1 MDINSNRKY
10 LVVTVFV
17 VTGLIF
23 LIRLFH
29 LQVVDTTYKEYA
41 TNNVLRKVVQYP
53 ARGLIYDRNGE
64 LLVYNKAAYDLLVTP
79 REVKP
84 FDTLRFCQIL
94 EISVEDLRKLLKD
107 ARDYSPFK
115 PSVIVKQISPE
126 KYATLQ
132 EQLYKVRGFYIQ
144 PRTLREYP
152 RPMAAHL
159 LGYVGE
165 VTRDMIEANP
175 YYQSGDYIGISG
187 IERSYENELRGKKG
201 VKYFMVDV
209 HNRIQG
215 SYLDGDADTTAQIGK
230 NLISTIDADLQ
241 EYAEQLLR
249 NKRGSIVAIE
259 PQTGEVLVFANSP
272 DYDPNLLVG
281 RARGNNYMSLVGDP
295 QKPLY
300 NRALM
305 AQYPPGS
312 TFKMANALVALQEG
326 VITPRTQ
333 YYCAHGYYSGNF
345 RVGCHHDQSFD
356 LVPSISKSCNAYYVY
371 VFRAILENRKYPDIR
386 AAYEAWREYML
397 RLGFGRTLDT
407 DFVHELK
414 GLVPTSDYYE
424 RFVFRGSRWRA
435 LPVVSLSIGQ
445 GELGVTP
452 LQLANH
458 AALLANRGHYF
469 IPHMVKEVE
478 GQEIHPRFR
487 QPISAGINREHF
499 DPVIEG
505 MYQVME
511 SGTGGMSRIQGI
523 EVCGKTG
530 TAQNPHGA
538 DHSVFMAFAPRNDP
552 KIAISVYIENG
563 IWGSTYAAPIASL
576 VIEKYL
582 NDSISP
588 NRAWLESNMLKAN
601 LMNQMLL
608 IERENNGTE
617 E

>member
-10 LVVTVFV
+10 LIISIFV
-17 VTGLIF
+17 LVGLIF
-23 LIRLFH
+23 LIRLFF
-29 LQVVDTTYKEYA
+29 LQVVDSTYKEFA
-41 TNNVLRKVVQYP
+41 TSNVLRNVVQYP

-79 REVKP
+79 REVKE
-84 FDTLRFCQIL
+84 FDTLRFCGLLDITID
-94 EISVEDLRKLLKD
+94 EFRLRLKE

-126 KYATLQ
+126 KYAVLQ
-132 EQLYKVRGFYIQ
+132 EQLYKVKGFYVQ
-144 PRTLREYP
+144 SRTLREYP

-165 VTRDMIEANP
+165 VTREMINANP

-201 VKYFMVDV
+201 MKYYMVDV

-215 SYLDGDADTTAQIGK
+215 SYLHGESDTTAQIGK
-230 NLISTIDADLQ
+230 NLISSIDADLQ
-241 EYAEQLLR
+241 EYAELLLK
-249 NKRGSIVAIE
+249 NKRGSVVAIE
-259 PQTGEVLVFANSP
+259 PSTGELLVFANTP
-272 DYDPNLLVG
+272 DYNPNLLVG
-281 RARGNNYMSLVGDP
+281 RQRGTNYMELVNNP
-295 QKPLY
+295 LKPLY

-326 VITPRTQ
+326 VITPKTQ
-333 YYCAHGYYSGNF
+333 FYCANGYYSGNF
-345 RVGCHHDQSFD
+345 RLGCHHDQSFD
-356 LVPSISKSCNAYYVY
+356 LVPSISKSCNTYYVY
-371 VFRAILENRKYPDIR
+371 VFRAILENRKYRDIR
-386 AAYEAWREYML
+386 EAYIAWREYML
-397 RLGFGRTLDT
+397 NLGFGRTLET

-424 RFVFRGSRWRA
+424 RFVFKGSRWRA
-435 LPVVSLSIGQ
+435 LPIVSLSIGQ
-445 GELGVTP
+445 GELGITP

-458 AALLANRGHYF
+458 AATLANRGHYY
-469 IPHMVKEVE
+469 IPRMVKEIE
-478 GQEIHPRFR
+478 GLELHPRFS
-487 QPISAGINREHF
+487 QPVFAGIDRQHY
-499 DPVIEG
+499 DLVIDG
-505 MYQVME
+505 MEQTME
-511 SGTGGMSRIQGI
+511 SGTGAMSRIPGI
-523 EVCGKTG
+523 SVCGKTG

-538 DHSVFMAFAPRNDP
+538 DHSVFMAFAPKENPR
-552 KIAISVYIENG
+552 IAISVYIEGG

-576 VIEKYL
+576 IVEKYL

-601 LMNQMLL
+601 LMNPIIQ
-608 IERENNGTE
+608 INSDGTE

>member
-1 MDINSNRKY
+1 VDINSNRKNLVIAIFIIVGVVY
-10 LVVTVFV
+10 LV
-17 VTGLIF
+17 
-23 LIRLFH
+23 RLFY
-29 LQVVDTTYKEYA
+29 LQVVDDTYKQYA

-79 REVKP
+79 REVKA
-84 FDTLRFCQIL
+84 FDTLKFCNLLDIT
-94 EISVEDLRKLLKD
+94 IEDFRQRLKE

-126 KYATLQ
+126 KYAVLQ
-132 EQLYKVRGFYIQ
+132 EQLYKVRGFYVQ
-144 PRTLREYP
+144 SRTLREYP

-201 VKYFMVDV
+201 VKYYMVDV

-215 SYLDGDADTTAQIGK
+215 SYLQGEADTMAQIGK
-230 NLISTIDADLQ
+230 NLITTLDADLQ
-241 EYAEQLLR
+241 QYAESLLV
-249 NKRGSIVAIE
+249 NKRGSVVAIE
-259 PQTGEVLVFANSP
+259 PATGEILVFANSP

-281 RARGNNYMSLVGDP
+281 RERGVNYMKLVSDP
-295 QKPLY
+295 LKPLF

-326 VITPRTQ
+326 VITPKTQ
-333 YYCAHGYYSGNF
+333 FYCAHGYYSGNF

-356 LVPSISKSCNAYYVY
+356 LVPSISRSCNAYYVY
-371 VFRAILENRKYPDIR
+371 VFRAILENRKYRDVR
-386 AAYEAWREYML
+386 EAYNAWREYML
-397 RLGFGRTLDT
+397 KFGFGRTLET

-435 LPVVSLSIGQ
+435 LPIVSLSIGQ
-445 GELGVTP
+445 GEIGITP
-452 LQLANH
+452 LQLANY
-458 AALLANRGHYF
+458 AAILANRGYYY
-469 IPHMVKEVE
+469 IPHMVKAIE

-487 QPISAGINREHF
+487 QPVNAGIDREHY
-499 DPVIEG
+499 DLVIEG

-511 SGTGGMSRIQGI
+511 SGTGAMSRIPGI
-523 EVCGKTG
+523 AVCGKTG

-538 DHSVFMAFAPRNDP
+538 DHSVFMAFAPKDDP
-552 KIAISVYIENG
+552 KIAVSVYIENG

-576 VIEKYL
+576 IIEKYL

-588 NRAWLESNMLKAN
+588 NRTWLESNMLKAN
-601 LMNQMLL
+601 LMNPL
-608 IERENNGTE
+608 IRIENNGTE

>member
-1 MDINSNRKY
+1 MDINSNRKN
-10 LVVTVFV
+10 LVIAIFIIVGV
-17 VTGLIF
+17 VY
-23 LIRLFH
+23 LIRLFY
-29 LQVVDTTYKEYA
+29 LQVVDDTYKQYA

-79 REVKP
+79 REVKA
-84 FDTLRFCQIL
+84 FDTLKFCNLLDIT
-94 EISVEDLRKLLKD
+94 IEDFRQRLKE

-126 KYATLQ
+126 KYAVLQ
-132 EQLYKVRGFYIQ
+132 EQLYKVRGFYVQ
-144 PRTLREYP
+144 SRTLREYP

-201 VKYFMVDV
+201 VKYYMVDV

-215 SYLDGDADTTAQIGK
+215 SYLQGEADTMAQIGK
-230 NLISTIDADLQ
+230 NLITTLDADLQ
-241 EYAEQLLR
+241 QYAESLLV
-249 NKRGSIVAIE
+249 NKRGSVVAIE
-259 PQTGEVLVFANSP
+259 PATGEILVFANSP

-281 RARGNNYMSLVGDP
+281 RERGTNYMKLVSDP
-295 QKPLY
+295 LKPLF

-326 VITPRTQ
+326 VITPKTQ
-333 YYCAHGYYSGNF
+333 FYCAHGYYSGNF

-356 LVPSISKSCNAYYVY
+356 LVPSISRSCNTYYVY
-371 VFRAILENRKYPDIR
+371 VFRAILENRKYRDVR
-386 AAYEAWREYML
+386 EAYNAWREYML
-397 RLGFGRTLDT
+397 KFGFGRTLET

-435 LPVVSLSIGQ
+435 LPIVSLSIGQ
-445 GELGVTP
+445 GEIGITP
-452 LQLANH
+452 LQLANY
-458 AALLANRGHYF
+458 AAILANRGYYY
-469 IPHMVKEVE
+469 IPHMVKAIE
-478 GQEIHPRFR
+478 GQEIDPRFR
-487 QPISAGINREHF
+487 QPVNAGIDREHY
-499 DPVIEG
+499 DLVIEG

-511 SGTGGMSRIQGI
+511 SGTGAMSRIPGI
-523 EVCGKTG
+523 AVCGKTG

-538 DHSVFMAFAPRNDP
+538 DHSVFMAFAPKDDP
-552 KIAISVYIENG
+552 KIAVSVYIENG

-576 VIEKYL
+576 IIEKYL

-588 NRAWLESNMLKAN
+588 NRTWLESNMLKAN
-601 LMNQMLL
+601 LMNPL
-608 IERENNGTE
+608 IRIENNGAE

>member
-1 MDINSNRKY
+1 VDINSNRKY
-10 LVVTVFV
+10 LIISIFV
-17 VTGLIF
+17 LVGLIF
-23 LIRLFH
+23 LIRLFF
-29 LQVVDTTYKEYA
+29 LQVVDTTYKEFA
-41 TNNVLRKVVQYP
+41 TSNVLRKVVQYP
-53 ARGLIYDRNGE
+53 ARGLVYDRNGE

-79 REVKP
+79 REVKE
-84 FDTLRFCQIL
+84 FDTLRFCGLLDITID
-94 EISVEDLRKLLKD
+94 EFRLRLKE

-126 KYATLQ
+126 KYAVLQ
-132 EQLYKVRGFYIQ
+132 EQLYKVRGFYVQ
-144 PRTLREYP
+144 SRTLREYP

-165 VTRDMIEANP
+165 VTRDMIDANP

-187 IERSYENELRGKKG
+187 IERAYENELRGKKG
-201 VKYFMVDV
+201 MKYYMVDV

-215 SYLDGDADTTAQIGK
+215 SYLHGEADTTAQIGK
-230 NLISTIDADLQ
+230 NLISSIDADLQ
-241 EYAEQLLR
+241 EYAELLLK
-249 NKRGSIVAIE
+249 NKRGSVVAIE
-259 PQTGEVLVFANSP
+259 PSTGEILVFANTP
-272 DYDPNLLVG
+272 DYNPNLLVG
-281 RARGNNYMSLVGDP
+281 RQRGANYMELVANP
-295 QKPLY
+295 VKPLY

-326 VITPRTQ
+326 VITPKTQ
-333 YYCAHGYYSGNF
+333 YYCAHGYYSGSF

-356 LVPSISKSCNAYYVY
+356 LVPSISRSCNTYYVY
-371 VFRAILENRKYPDIR
+371 IFRAILENRKYRDIR
-386 AAYEAWREYML
+386 EAYNAWREYML
-397 RLGFGRTLDT
+397 NLGFGRTLET

-435 LPVVSLSIGQ
+435 LPIVSLSIGQ
-445 GELGVTP
+445 GELGITP

-458 AALLANRGHYF
+458 AATLANRGHYY
-469 IPHMVKEVE
+469 IPHMVKEIE
-478 GQEIHPRFR
+478 GYEIHPRFT
-487 QPISAGINREHF
+487 QPVFAGIDRQHY
-499 DPVIEG
+499 DLVIDG
-505 MYQVME
+505 MEQAME
-511 SGTGGMSRIQGI
+511 SGTGAMSRIPGI
-523 EVCGKTG
+523 SVCGKTG

-538 DHSVFMAFAPRNDP
+538 DHSVFMAFAPRDNP
-552 KIAISVYIENG
+552 QIAISVYIENG

-576 VIEKYL
+576 IVEKYL

-601 LMNQMLL
+601 LMNPIIQ
-608 IERENNGTE
+608 ISSDGTE

>member
-1 MDINSNRKY
+1 MDINSNRKNLVIAIFIIVGVVY
-10 LVVTVFV
+10 LV
-17 VTGLIF
+17 
-23 LIRLFH
+23 RLFY
-29 LQVVDTTYKEYA
+29 LQVVDDTYKQYA

-79 REVKP
+79 REVKA
-84 FDTLRFCQIL
+84 FDTLKFCNLLDIT
-94 EISVEDLRKLLKD
+94 IEDFRQRLKE

-126 KYATLQ
+126 KYAVLQ
-132 EQLYKVRGFYIQ
+132 EQLYKVRGFYVQ
-144 PRTLREYP
+144 SRTLREYP

-201 VKYFMVDV
+201 VKYYMVDV

-215 SYLDGDADTTAQIGK
+215 SYLQGEADTMAQIGK
-230 NLISTIDADLQ
+230 NLITTLDADLQ
-241 EYAEQLLR
+241 QYAESLLV
-249 NKRGSIVAIE
+249 NKRGSVVAIE
-259 PQTGEVLVFANSP
+259 PATGEILVFANSP

-281 RARGNNYMSLVGDP
+281 RERGVNYMKLVSDP
-295 QKPLY
+295 LKPLF

-326 VITPRTQ
+326 VITPKTQ
-333 YYCAHGYYSGNF
+333 FYCAHGYYSGNF

-356 LVPSISKSCNAYYVY
+356 LVPSISRSCNAYYVY
-371 VFRAILENRKYPDIR
+371 VFRAILENRKYRDVR
-386 AAYEAWREYML
+386 EAYNAWREYML
-397 RLGFGRTLDT
+397 KFGFGRTLET

-435 LPVVSLSIGQ
+435 LPIVSLSIGQ
-445 GELGVTP
+445 GEIGITP
-452 LQLANH
+452 LQLANY
-458 AALLANRGHYF
+458 AAILANRGYYY
-469 IPHMVKEVE
+469 IPHMVKAIE

-487 QPISAGINREHF
+487 QPVNAGIDREHY
-499 DPVIEG
+499 DLVIEG

-511 SGTGGMSRIQGI
+511 SGTGAMSRIPGI
-523 EVCGKTG
+523 AVCGKTG

-538 DHSVFMAFAPRNDP
+538 DHSVFMAFAPKDDP
-552 KIAISVYIENG
+552 KIAVSVYIENG

-576 VIEKYL
+576 IIEKYL

-588 NRAWLESNMLKAN
+588 NRTWLESNMLKAN
-601 LMNQMLL
+601 LMNPL
-608 IERENNGTE
+608 IRIENNGTE

>member
-1 MDINSNRKY
+1 MDINSNRKN
-10 LVVTVFV
+10 LVIAIFIIVGV
-17 VTGLIF
+17 VY
-23 LIRLFH
+23 LIRLFY
-29 LQVVDTTYKEYA
+29 LQVVDDTYKQYA

-79 REVKP
+79 REVKA
-84 FDTLRFCQIL
+84 FDTLKFCNLLDIT
-94 EISVEDLRKLLKD
+94 IEDFRQRLKE

-126 KYATLQ
+126 KYAVLQ
-132 EQLYKVRGFYIQ
+132 EQLYKVRGFYVQ
-144 PRTLREYP
+144 SRTLREYP

-201 VKYFMVDV
+201 VKYYMVDV

-215 SYLDGDADTTAQIGK
+215 SYLQGEADTMAQIGK
-230 NLISTIDADLQ
+230 NLITTLDADLQ
-241 EYAEQLLR
+241 QYAESLLV
-249 NKRGSIVAIE
+249 NKRGSVVAIE
-259 PQTGEVLVFANSP
+259 PATGEILVFANSP

-281 RARGNNYMSLVGDP
+281 RERGANYMKLVSDP
-295 QKPLY
+295 LKPLF

-326 VITPRTQ
+326 VITPKTQ
-333 YYCAHGYYSGNF
+333 FYCAHGYYSGNF
-345 RVGCHHDQSFD
+345 RVGCHHDQWFD
-356 LVPSISKSCNAYYVY
+356 LVPSISRSCNAYYVY
-371 VFRAILENRKYPDIR
+371 VFRAILENRKYRDVR
-386 AAYEAWREYML
+386 EAYNAWREYML
-397 RLGFGRTLDT
+397 KFGFGRTLET

-435 LPVVSLSIGQ
+435 LPIVSLSIGQ
-445 GELGVTP
+445 GEIGITP
-452 LQLANH
+452 LQLANY
-458 AALLANRGHYF
+458 AAILANRGYYY
-469 IPHMVKEVE
+469 IPHMVKAIE
-478 GQEIHPRFR
+478 GQEIDPRFR
-487 QPISAGINREHF
+487 QPVNAGIDREHY
-499 DPVIEG
+499 DLVIEG

-511 SGTGGMSRIQGI
+511 SGTGAMSRIPGI
-523 EVCGKTG
+523 AVCGKTG

-538 DHSVFMAFAPRNDP
+538 DHSVFMAFAPKDDP
-552 KIAISVYIENG
+552 KIAVSVYIENG

-576 VIEKYL
+576 IIEKYL

-601 LMNQMLL
+601 LMNPL
-608 IERENNGTE
+608 IRIENNGTE

>member
-1 MDINSNRKY
+1 VDINSNRKY
-10 LVVTVFV
+10 LIIGIFIASGV
-17 VTGLIF
+17 IF
-23 LIRLFH
+23 LIRLFF

-41 TNNVLRKVVQYP
+41 TNNVLRKVIQYP

-64 LLVYNKAAYDLLVTP
+64 LLVYNKASYDLLVTP

-84 FDTLRFCQIL
+84 FDTLRFCQL
-94 EISVEDLRKLLKD
+94 LDISIEEFRQRLKE
-107 ARDYSPFK
+107 ARDFSPFQ
-115 PSVIVKQISPE
+115 PSVLVKQISPE

-144 PRTLREYP
+144 SRTLREYP
-152 RPMAAHL
+152 RPLAAHL

-175 YYQSGDYIGISG
+175 YYKSGDYIGISG
-187 IERSYENELRGKKG
+187 IERSYENELRGNKG
-201 VKYFMVDV
+201 VKYYMVDV

-215 SYLDGDADTTAQIGK
+215 SYRSGDEDTTAQIGR
-230 NLISTIDADLQ
+230 NLISSIDADLQ
-241 EYAEQLLR
+241 EYAEKLLA
-249 NKRGSIVAIE
+249 NKRGSVVAIE
-259 PQTGEVLVFANSP
+259 PSTGEVLVFANSP
-272 DYDPNLLVG
+272 GYDPNLLVG
-281 RARGNNYMSLVGDP
+281 RARGNNYMSLVADP
-295 QKPLY
+295 YKPLY

-326 VITPRTQ
+326 VITPKTQ

-356 LVPSISKSCNAYYVY
+356 LVPSISLSCNAYYVY
-371 VFRAILENRKYPDIR
+371 VFRAILENRKYPNIR

-397 RLGFGRTLDT
+397 RLGFGRTLET

-435 LPVVSLSIGQ
+435 LPIVSLSIGQ
-445 GELGVTP
+445 GELGITP

-458 AALLANRGHYF
+458 AALIANRGHYF
-469 IPHMVKEVE
+469 IPHIVKEVE

-487 QPISAGINREHF
+487 QPVSGGIDREHY
-499 DPVIEG
+499 DPIVEG

-511 SGTGGMSRIQGI
+511 SGTGGRSRIPGI
-523 EVCGKTG
+523 SVCGKTG

-538 DHSVFMAFAPRNDP
+538 DHSVFMAFAPKDDP
-552 KIAISVYIENG
+552 KIAISVYVENG

-588 NRAWLESNMLKAN
+588 NRAWLESEMLRVD
-601 LMNQMLL
+601 LMNPLRRIV
-608 IERENNGTE
+608 IEDNGTE

>member
-1 MDINSNRKY
+1 MDINSNRKF
-10 LVVTVFV
+10 LVITIFIFV
-17 VTGLIF
+17 GVVF
-23 LIRLFH
+23 LIRLFY
-29 LQVVDTTYKEYA
+29 LQVVDDTYKQFA
-41 TNNVLRKVVQYP
+41 TNNVLRRVVQYP

-64 LLVYNKAAYDLLVTP
+64 LLVYNNAAYDLLVTP
-79 REVKP
+79 REVRA
-84 FDTLRFCQIL
+84 FDTLKFCGLLDIT
-94 EISVEDLRKLLKD
+94 IEDFRQRLKE

-115 PSVIVKQISPE
+115 PSVIVKQISLE
-126 KYATLQ
+126 KYAILQ
-132 EQLYKVRGFYIQ
+132 EQLYKVRGFYVQ
-144 PRTLREYP
+144 SRMLREYP
-152 RPMAAHL
+152 RPIAAHL

-165 VTRDMIEANP
+165 VTRDIIEANP

-187 IERSYENELRGKKG
+187 IERSYENELRGEKG
-201 VKYFMVDV
+201 VKYLMVDV

-215 SYLDGDADTTAQIGK
+215 SYLQGEADTLPQIGK
-230 NLISTIDADLQ
+230 NLIATLDADLQ
-241 EYAEQLLR
+241 QYAERLLR
-249 NKRGSIVAIE
+249 NKRGSVVAIE
-259 PQTGEVLVFANSP
+259 PSTGEILVFANSP

-281 RARGNNYMSLVGDP
+281 RERGENYMNLVSDP
-295 QKPLY
+295 LKPLY
-300 NRALM
+300 NRSLM

-326 VITPRTQ
+326 IITPKTQ

-371 VFRAILENRKYPDIR
+371 VFRAILENRKYSDVR
-386 AAYEAWREYML
+386 AAYDEWREYML
-397 RLGFGRTLDT
+397 KFGFGRTLET

-435 LPVVSLSIGQ
+435 LPIVSLSIGQ
-445 GELGVTP
+445 GELGITP
-452 LQLANH
+452 LQLANF
-458 AALLANRGHYF
+458 AAILANRGYYY
-469 IPHMVKEVE
+469 IPHMVREIE
-478 GQEIHPRFR
+478 GQDIHPRFSR
-487 QPISAGINREHF
+487 PVYAGIDREHY
-499 DPVIEG
+499 DLVIEG

-511 SGTGGMSRIQGI
+511 SGTGGMSRIPGI
-523 EVCGKTG
+523 AVCGKTG

-538 DHSVFMAFAPRNDP
+538 DHSVFMAFAPKDDP
-552 KIAISVYIENG
+552 KIAVSVYIENG

-588 NRAWLESNMLKAN
+588 NRAWLESNMLEAN
-601 LMNQMLL
+601 LMNPL
-608 IERENNGTE
+608 IRIENNGAE

>member
-1 MDINSNRKY
+1 MDINSNRKN
-10 LVVTVFV
+10 LVIAIFIIVGV
-17 VTGLIF
+17 VY
-23 LIRLFH
+23 LIRLFY
-29 LQVVDTTYKEYA
+29 LQVVDDTYKQYA

-79 REVKP
+79 REVKA
-84 FDTLRFCQIL
+84 FDTLKFCNLLDIT
-94 EISVEDLRKLLKD
+94 IEDFRQRLKE

-126 KYATLQ
+126 KYAVLQ
-132 EQLYKVRGFYIQ
+132 EQLYKVRGFYVQ
-144 PRTLREYP
+144 SRTLREYP

-201 VKYFMVDV
+201 VKYYMVDV

-215 SYLDGDADTTAQIGK
+215 SYLQGEADTMAQIGK
-230 NLISTIDADLQ
+230 NLITTLDADLQ
-241 EYAEQLLR
+241 QYAESLLV
-249 NKRGSIVAIE
+249 NKRGSVVAIE
-259 PQTGEVLVFANSP
+259 PATGEILVFANSP

-281 RARGNNYMSLVGDP
+281 RERGTNYMKLVSDP
-295 QKPLY
+295 LKPLF

-326 VITPRTQ
+326 VITPKTQ
-333 YYCAHGYYSGNF
+333 FYCAHGYYSGNF

-356 LVPSISKSCNAYYVY
+356 LVPSISRSCNTYYVY
-371 VFRAILENRKYPDIR
+371 VFRAILENRKYRDVR
-386 AAYEAWREYML
+386 EAYNAWREYML
-397 RLGFGRTLDT
+397 KFGFGRTLET

-435 LPVVSLSIGQ
+435 LPIVSLSIGQ
-445 GELGVTP
+445 GEIGITP
-452 LQLANH
+452 LQLANY
-458 AALLANRGHYF
+458 AAILANRGYYY
-469 IPHMVKEVE
+469 IPHMVKAIE
-478 GQEIHPRFR
+478 GQEIDPRFR
-487 QPISAGINREHF
+487 QPVNAGIDREHY
-499 DPVIEG
+499 DLVIEG

-511 SGTGGMSRIQGI
+511 SGTGAMSRIPGI
-523 EVCGKTG
+523 AVCGKTG

-538 DHSVFMAFAPRNDP
+538 DHSVFMAFAPKDDP
-552 KIAISVYIENG
+552 KIAVSVYIENG

-576 VIEKYL
+576 IIEKYL

-601 LMNQMLL
+601 LMNPL
-608 IERENNGTE
+608 IRIENNGTE

>member
-1 MDINSNRKY
+1 MDINSNRKN
-10 LVVTVFV
+10 LVIAIFIIVGV
-17 VTGLIF
+17 VY
-23 LIRLFH
+23 LIRLFY
-29 LQVVDTTYKEYA
+29 LQVVDDTYKQYA

-79 REVKP
+79 REVKA
-84 FDTLRFCQIL
+84 FDTLKFCNLLDIT
-94 EISVEDLRKLLKD
+94 IEDFRQRLKE

-126 KYATLQ
+126 KYAVLQ
-132 EQLYKVRGFYIQ
+132 EQLYKVRGFYVQ
-144 PRTLREYP
+144 SRTLREYP

-201 VKYFMVDV
+201 VKYYMVDV

-215 SYLDGDADTTAQIGK
+215 SYLQGEADTMAQIGK
-230 NLISTIDADLQ
+230 NLITTLDADLQ
-241 EYAEQLLR
+241 QYAESLLV
-249 NKRGSIVAIE
+249 NKRGSVVAIE
-259 PQTGEVLVFANSP
+259 PATGEILVFANSP

-281 RARGNNYMSLVGDP
+281 RERGANYMKLVSDP
-295 QKPLY
+295 LKPLF

-326 VITPRTQ
+326 VITPKTQ
-333 YYCAHGYYSGNF
+333 FYCAHGYYSGNF

-356 LVPSISKSCNAYYVY
+356 LVPSISRSCNAYYVY
-371 VFRAILENRKYPDIR
+371 VFRAILENRKYRDVR
-386 AAYEAWREYML
+386 EAYNAWREYML
-397 RLGFGRTLDT
+397 KFGFGRTLET

-435 LPVVSLSIGQ
+435 LPIVSLSIGQ
-445 GELGVTP
+445 GEIGITP
-452 LQLANH
+452 LQLANY
-458 AALLANRGHYF
+458 AAILANRGYYY
-469 IPHMVKEVE
+469 IPHMVKAIE
-478 GQEIHPRFR
+478 GQEIDPRFR
-487 QPISAGINREHF
+487 QPVNAGIDREHY
-499 DPVIEG
+499 DLVIEG

-511 SGTGGMSRIQGI
+511 SGTGAMSRIPGI
-523 EVCGKTG
+523 AVCGKTG

-538 DHSVFMAFAPRNDP
+538 DHSVFMAFAPKDDP
-552 KIAISVYIENG
+552 KIAVSVYIENG

-576 VIEKYL
+576 IIEKYL

-601 LMNQMLL
+601 LMNPL
-608 IERENNGTE
+608 IRIENNGTE

>member
-1 MDINSNRKY
+1 MDINTNRKY
-10 LVVTVFV
+10 LIIVIFII
-17 VTGLIF
+17 TGVAF
-23 LIRLFH
+23 LVRLFY
-29 LQVVDTTYKEYA
+29 LQVVDSTYKEFA
-41 TNNVLRKVVQYP
+41 TSNVLRKVVQYP

-84 FDTLRFCQIL
+84 FDTIRFCRLL
-94 EISVEDLRKLLKD
+94 EVSVEDFRQRLKE
-107 ARDYSPFK
+107 ARSYSPYK

-126 KYATLQ
+126 KYAVLQ
-132 EQLYKVRGFYIQ
+132 EHLYKVSGFYIQ
-144 PRTLREYP
+144 SRTLREYP

-165 VTRDMIEANP
+165 VTRDMIQSNS

-187 IERSYENELRGKKG
+187 MERSYENELRGRKG

-215 SYLDGDADTTAQIGK
+215 NYRAGDSDTTAHIGK
-230 NLISTIDADLQ
+230 NLISTLDADLQ
-241 EYAEQLLR
+241 EYAELLLR
-249 NKRGSIVAIE
+249 NKMGSVVAIE
-259 PQTGEVLVFANSP
+259 PSTGEVLVFANSP
-272 DYDPNLLVG
+272 DYNPNMLVG
-281 RARGNNYMSLVGDP
+281 RARGSNYMGLVSDP
-295 QKPLY
+295 LKPLY

-305 AQYPPGS
+305 SQYPPGS

-326 VITPRTQ
+326 VVTTSTQ
-333 YYCAHGYYSGNF
+333 FYCAHGYYSGNF

-356 LVPSISKSCNAYYVY
+356 LVPSISRSCNTYYVY
-371 VFRAILENRKYPDIR
+371 VFRAILENRKYADVR
-386 AAYEAWREYML
+386 AAYEAWREYMV
-397 RLGFGRTLDT
+397 RMGFGRTLDT

-435 LPVVSLSIGQ
+435 LPIVSLSIGQ
-445 GELGVTP
+445 GELGITP

-458 AALLANRGHYF
+458 AAMLANRGHYF
-469 IPHMVKEVE
+469 IPHLVKEIE

-487 QPISAGINREHF
+487 QPLSAGIDPVHF
-499 DPVIEG
+499 GPVIEG

-511 SGTGGMSRIQGI
+511 SGTGGASRIPGI
-523 EVCGKTG
+523 SVCGKTG

-538 DHSVFMAFAPRNDP
+538 DHSVFMAFAPRENP

-576 VIEKYL
+576 LIEKYL

-588 NRAWLESNMLKAN
+588 NRAYLESRMIQAN
-601 LMNQMLL
+601 LMNPL
-608 IERENNGTE
+608 IFRDIENNGTE

>member
-1 MDINSNRKY
+1 MDINSNRKN
-10 LVVTVFV
+10 LVIAIFIIVGV
-17 VTGLIF
+17 VY
-23 LIRLFH
+23 LIRLFY
-29 LQVVDTTYKEYA
+29 LQVVDDTYKQYA

-79 REVKP
+79 REVKA
-84 FDTLRFCQIL
+84 FDTLKFCNLLDIT
-94 EISVEDLRKLLKD
+94 IEDFRQRLKE

-126 KYATLQ
+126 KYAVLQ
-132 EQLYKVRGFYIQ
+132 EQLYKVRGFYVQ
-144 PRTLREYP
+144 SRTLREYP

-201 VKYFMVDV
+201 VKYYMVDV

-215 SYLDGDADTTAQIGK
+215 SYLQGEADTMAQIGK
-230 NLISTIDADLQ
+230 NLITTLDADLQ
-241 EYAEQLLR
+241 QYAESLLV
-249 NKRGSIVAIE
+249 NKRGSVVAIE
-259 PQTGEVLVFANSP
+259 PATGEILVFANSP

-281 RARGNNYMSLVGDP
+281 RERGANYMKLVSDP
-295 QKPLY
+295 LKPLF

-326 VITPRTQ
+326 VITPKTQ
-333 YYCAHGYYSGNF
+333 FYCAHGYYSGNF

-356 LVPSISKSCNAYYVY
+356 LVPSISRSCNAYYVY
-371 VFRAILENRKYPDIR
+371 VFRAILENRKYRDVR
-386 AAYEAWREYML
+386 EAYNAWREYML
-397 RLGFGRTLDT
+397 KFGFGRTLET

-435 LPVVSLSIGQ
+435 LPIVSLSIGQ
-445 GELGVTP
+445 GEIGITP
-452 LQLANH
+452 LQLANY
-458 AALLANRGHYF
+458 AAILANRGYYY
-469 IPHMVKEVE
+469 IPHMVKAIE

-487 QPISAGINREHF
+487 QPVNAGIDREHY
-499 DPVIEG
+499 DLVIEG

-511 SGTGGMSRIQGI
+511 SGTGAMSRIPGI
-523 EVCGKTG
+523 AVCGKTG

-538 DHSVFMAFAPRNDP
+538 DHSVFMAFAPKDDP
-552 KIAISVYIENG
+552 KIAVSVYIENG

-576 VIEKYL
+576 IIEKYL

-588 NRAWLESNMLKAN
+588 NRTWLESNMLKAN
-601 LMNQMLL
+601 LMNPL
-608 IERENNGTE
+608 IRIENNGAE

>member
-1 MDINSNRKY
+1 VDINSNRKY
-10 LVVTVFV
+10 LIISIFV
-17 VTGLIF
+17 LVGLIF
-23 LIRLFH
+23 LIRLFF
-29 LQVVDTTYKEYA
+29 LQVVDSAYKEFA
-41 TNNVLRKVVQYP
+41 TSNVLRNVVQYP

-79 REVKP
+79 REVKE
-84 FDTLRFCQIL
+84 FDTLRFCGLLDITVD
-94 EISVEDLRKLLKD
+94 EFRLRLKE

-126 KYATLQ
+126 KYAVLQ
-132 EQLYKVRGFYIQ
+132 EQLYKVKGFYVQ
-144 PRTLREYP
+144 SRTLREYP

-165 VTRDMIEANP
+165 VTRDMIDANP

-201 VKYFMVDV
+201 MKYYMVDV

-215 SYLDGDADTTAQIGK
+215 SYLHGEADTSAQIGK
-230 NLISTIDADLQ
+230 NLISSIDADLQ
-241 EYAEQLLR
+241 EYAELLLK
-249 NKRGSIVAIE
+249 NKRGSVVAIE
-259 PQTGEVLVFANSP
+259 PSTGEILVFANTP
-272 DYDPNLLVG
+272 DYNPNLLVG
-281 RARGNNYMSLVGDP
+281 RQRGANYMELVSDP
-295 QKPLY
+295 VKPLY

-326 VITPRTQ
+326 VITPKTQ

-371 VFRAILENRKYPDIR
+371 VFRAILENRKYRDIR
-386 AAYEAWREYML
+386 EAYNAWREYML
-397 RLGFGRTLDT
+397 NFGFGRTLET
-407 DFVHELK
+407 DFAHELK

-435 LPVVSLSIGQ
+435 LPIVSLSIGQ
-445 GELGVTP
+445 GELGITP

-458 AALLANRGHYF
+458 AATLANRGHYY
-469 IPHMVKEVE
+469 IPHIVKEIE
-478 GQEIHPRFR
+478 GYEIHPRFT
-487 QPISAGINREHF
+487 QPVFAGIDRQHY
-499 DPVIEG
+499 DLVIDG
-505 MYQVME
+505 MEQVME
-511 SGTGGMSRIQGI
+511 SGTGAMSRIPGI
-523 EVCGKTG
+523 SVCGKTG

-538 DHSVFMAFAPRNDP
+538 DHSVFMAFAPKDNP
-552 KIAISVYIENG
+552 QIAISVYIENG
-563 IWGSTYAAPIASL
+563 IWGSSYAAPIASL
-576 VIEKYL
+576 IVEKFL
-582 NDSISP
+582 NDSITP
-588 NRAWLESNMLKAN
+588 NRLWREDKMLKAN
-601 LMNQMLL
+601 LMNPIIQ
-608 IERENNGTE
+608 INSDGTE

>member
-1 MDINSNRKY
+1 VDINSNRKN
-10 LVVTVFV
+10 LVIAIFIIVGV
-17 VTGLIF
+17 VY
-23 LIRLFH
+23 LIRLFY
-29 LQVVDTTYKEYA
+29 LQVVDDTYKQYA

-79 REVKP
+79 REVKA
-84 FDTLRFCQIL
+84 FDTLKFCNLLDIT
-94 EISVEDLRKLLKD
+94 IEDFRQRLKE

-126 KYATLQ
+126 KYAVLQ
-132 EQLYKVRGFYIQ
+132 EQLYKVRGFYVQ
-144 PRTLREYP
+144 SRTLREYP

-201 VKYFMVDV
+201 VKYYMVDV

-215 SYLDGDADTTAQIGK
+215 SYLQGEADTMAQIGK
-230 NLISTIDADLQ
+230 NLITTLDADLQ
-241 EYAEQLLR
+241 QYAESLLV
-249 NKRGSIVAIE
+249 NKRGSVVAIE
-259 PQTGEVLVFANSP
+259 PATGEILVFANSP

-281 RARGNNYMSLVGDP
+281 RERGANYMKLVSDP
-295 QKPLY
+295 LKPLF

-326 VITPRTQ
+326 VITPKTQ
-333 YYCAHGYYSGNF
+333 FYCAHGYYSGNF

-356 LVPSISKSCNAYYVY
+356 LVPSISRSCNAYYVY
-371 VFRAILENRKYPDIR
+371 VFRAILENRKYRDVR
-386 AAYEAWREYML
+386 EAYNAWREYML
-397 RLGFGRTLDT
+397 KFGFGRTLET

-435 LPVVSLSIGQ
+435 LPIVSLSIGQ
-445 GELGVTP
+445 GEIGITP
-452 LQLANH
+452 LQLANY
-458 AALLANRGHYF
+458 AAILANRGYYY
-469 IPHMVKEVE
+469 IPHMVKAIE

-487 QPISAGINREHF
+487 QPVNAGIDREHY
-499 DPVIEG
+499 DLVIEG

-511 SGTGGMSRIQGI
+511 SGTGAMSRIPGI
-523 EVCGKTG
+523 AVCGKTG

-538 DHSVFMAFAPRNDP
+538 DHSVFMAFAPKDDP
-552 KIAISVYIENG
+552 KIAVSVYIENG

-576 VIEKYL
+576 IIEKYL

-588 NRAWLESNMLKAN
+588 NRTWLESNMLKAN
-601 LMNQMLL
+601 LMNPL
-608 IERENNGTE
+608 IRIENNGAE